1 MSTKAELQQQR
12 AIAGDAYV
20 AALANLKTAY
30 VNLYALDLA
39 LSNRNVSATDVP
51 SFTAHDR
58 LELVNLARHFQHS
71 EFAPT
76 FETHSWSAEIMVNL
90 ETRLRNYP
98 NPD

>member
-12 AIAGDAYV
+12 ATAGAAYL

-39 LSNRNVSATDVP
+39 LSNRNVSATAVP
-51 SFTAHDR
+51 SFIAHDR
-58 LELVNLARHFQHS
+58 LELVNLAQHFRHA

-76 FETHSWSAEIMVNL
+76 FETNSWWPEIIASL
-90 ETRLRNYP
+90 ETRMRNYP
-98 NPD
+98 NPE